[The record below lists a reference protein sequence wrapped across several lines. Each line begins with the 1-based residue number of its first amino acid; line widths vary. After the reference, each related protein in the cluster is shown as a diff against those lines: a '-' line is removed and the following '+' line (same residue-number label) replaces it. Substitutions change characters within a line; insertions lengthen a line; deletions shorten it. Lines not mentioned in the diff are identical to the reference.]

1 MVGTVLTRRS
11 SMIRGLVSA
20 TKAMARERV
29 SIVVNTSAEGTH
41 TSTVSSNAISGIFG
55 LIGLYRRVV
64 MTLESYRRV
73 VAVAAALLALIVFT
87 GAAVRLTD
95 SGLGCE
101 DWPTCNDDELI
112 PAASFHGWIEFG
124 NRLLSIAVSAAVG
137 AAVLTARRL
146 VPARP
151 DLVRWAMGLVAGV
164 LAQILLGG
172 VTVLLDLHPIVVSA
186 HFLLSAVLMWNVMV
200 LLWKAQG
207 PADRP
212 RAQPPSA
219 AAVHSRVQIGL
230 AVVLL
235 VIGTLVTGS
244 GPNSGDIRADRLGFD
259 LQTIAR
265 VHGVAAW
272 VFVASL
278 VLLLFRHR
286 HDSNTRWGRLLLA
299 TTVGQG
305 AIGYWQYA
313 TGVPPLLVEFHVIG
327 AIAVWCATVWFHLQH
342 LTSGVETTATVGQ
355 T

>member
-1 MVGTVLTRRS
+1 
-11 SMIRGLVSA
+11 MIRGLVSA

-41 TSTVSSNAISGIFG
+41 TLAISSNAISGIFG
-55 LIGLYRRVV
+55 PMGLYRRVV

-73 VAVAAALLALIVFT
+73 VAVAAVFLALIVFT

-137 AAVLTARRL
+137 VAVLTARRL

-151 DLVRWAMGLVAGV
+151 DLVRWALGLVAGV

-172 VTVLLDLHPIVVSA
+172 ATVLLDLHPAVVAA
-186 HFLLSAVLMWNVMV
+186 HFLLSAGLMWNVLV
-200 LLWKAQG
+200 LLWRASSPPGKAVPNEDLG
-207 PADRP
+207 GVAR
-212 RAQPPSA
+212 
-219 AAVHSRVQIGL
+219 HSKVQIGL
-230 AVVLL
+230 ALVLL
-235 VIGTLVTGS
+235 VLGTLVTGS

-278 VLLLFRHR
+278 IVLLLRHR
-286 HDSNTRWGRLLLA
+286 DRANTMWGKILLA
-299 TTVGQG
+299 TTVAQG
-305 AIGYWQYA
+305 GLGYWQYA

-327 AIAVWCATVWFHLQH
+327 ATAVWCATVWFHLQH
-342 LTSGVETTATVGQ
+342 LRISPTDSHPVSATMSA
-355 T
+355 